1 MSARPSRAAAASTPP
16 GDRRDE
22 QRTAGSRKERSGK
35 HGPQADAEQPRA
47 ARTRAGGRSAHPSSA
62 DAPSAAP
69 EPLDPSAPLTEL
81 PRIGPARAA
90 AFARIGVECIGDL
103 LRLAPARVERIGPR
117 IDLGR
122 ASEHL
127 GQRVWVRAL
136 VRSARF
142 VRTAGRSMLRV
153 SLEDESG
160 RIDALFFNQPWLR
173 EALTAGREVELYGPL
188 VDARGPALQSPRMV
202 DEARPLPPPGSL
214 LPIYPDVEGASDAFV
229 RELVRTA
236 WERAGA
242 ALEDPLPQELLDEL
256 GLLPLGEALE
266 GLQRPEADLPLEP
279 ARRRLAFEP
288 VLELQA
294 RLQDRLAKRSG
305 GHAPRVAV
313 ATERATQLLDE
324 LPFEPTNSQR
334 DVFGDVL
341 RDLGR
346 RAPMRRLVQGDVGSG
361 KTAVAL
367 LAARAVAEA
376 GQQVAILAPTELL
389 AEQHH
394 LGAKAFLEGAGLRTA
409 RLTASLK
416 KRARKR
422 VEYALSGGEL
432 DVVFGTHALLSEG
445 VAYANLAL
453 AIVDEQHRFGVGQR
467 RALLDKGDDVHM
479 LLMTATPIPRTLALT
494 LYGDMEASSIRELP
508 PGRRPVRTRVV
519 PAARRGRLIEFV
531 AERLERGERAYWVSP
546 RIRAGEDGRP
556 GAEELAEALAATELG
571 RHGVVLAHGQL
582 DASERAARVAAFRA
596 GEARL
601 LVGTTVIEVGV
612 DVPEATVIC
621 IDEPERFGLSQLHQL
636 RGRVGRGPGADPW
649 CFLCPQRMGA
659 GARERL
665 RFLTEC
671 HDGFALAEEDLRQRG
686 MGDLLGVRQA
696 GDNSEGFSD
705 VDDLDLV
712 VRARELMSRPGPL
725 RDHYLE
731 RARRR
736 PRD

>member
-1 MSARPSRAAAASTPP
+1 MSS
-16 GDRRDE
+16 GD
-22 QRTAGSRKERSGK
+22 
-35 HGPQADAEQPRA
+35 PRA
-47 ARTRAGGRSAHPSSA
+47 ASPSTAA
-62 DAPSAAP
+62 DPEGAADDGP
-69 EPLDPSAPLTEL
+69 ERLDIAAPLTAL

-90 AFARIGVECIGDL
+90 AFARIGVECVGDL
-103 LRLAPARVERIGPR
+103 LRLAPARVERIGPQ
-117 IDLGR
+117 IELKQAAEFLGR
-122 ASEHL
+122 
-127 GQRVWVRAL
+127 RVWVRAL

-142 VRTAGRSMLRV
+142 VRTRGRSMLRV

-173 EALTAGREVELYGPL
+173 DALPAGREVELYGPL
-188 VDARGPALQSPRMV
+188 VDARGPALQSPRLV
-202 DEARPLPPPGSL
+202 DESRPLPPPGSL
-214 LPIYPDVEGASDAFV
+214 LPIYPDVEGASDEFV
-229 RELVRTA
+229 RELVRVA

-242 ALEDPLPQELLDEL
+242 VLEDPLPRTTLEELE
-256 GLLPLGEALE
+256 LLPLGEALE
-266 GLQRPEADLPLEP
+266 GLQRPDADLPLER
-279 ARRRLAFEP
+279 ARRRLALEP

-294 RLQDRLAKRSG
+294 RLQDRLGKRSG
-305 GHAPRVAV
+305 GNAPRVSVDPA
-313 ATERATQLLDE
+313 RADELLAA
-324 LPFEPTNSQR
+324 LPFEPTGSQR

-346 RAPMRRLVQGDVGSG
+346 QAPMRRLVQGDVGSG

-376 GQQVAILAPTELL
+376 GHQAAILAPTELL

-394 LGAKAFLEGAGLRTA
+394 LGAQGFLEAAGLRTA

-416 KRARKR
+416 KRARSKL
-422 VEYALSGGEL
+422 EAQLAAGEI
-432 DVVFGTHALLSEG
+432 DVIFGTHALLSEG
-445 VAYANLAL
+445 VEYAQLAL

-467 RALLDKGDDVHM
+467 RALLDKGEDVHM

-508 PGRRPVRTRVV
+508 PGRTPVQTRVV
-519 PAARRGRLIEFV
+519 TAARRERLIGFV
-531 AERLERGERAYWVSP
+531 AERLARGERAYWVSP
-546 RIRAGEDGRP
+546 RIRAGEDGKP
-556 GAEELAEALAATELG
+556 GAEELAEALSATALG
-571 RHGVVLAHGQL
+571 EHGVVLAHGQL
-582 DASERAARVAAFRA
+582 DAAERAARVEAFRR

-636 RGRVGRGPGADPW
+636 RGRVGRGPGAEPW
-649 CFLCPQRMGA
+649 CFLCPQRVGA
-659 GARERL
+659 NARERL

-696 GDNSEGFSD
+696 GDNSEGLGGG
-705 VDDLDLV
+705 DDLDLV
-712 VRARELMSRPGPL
+712 VRARELMSRAGPL
-725 RDHYLE
+725 REHYLE